1 MTESLDVG
9 AGLLKLLLVIKHIWK
24 PAPTLFLLSTFF
36 TQNFLHSELSSLSTL
51 PTQRSALSTQH
62 SPHSALSTL
71 L

>member
-36 TQNFLHSELSSLSTL
+36 TQNFLHSALRTQHSELSSLT
-51 PTQRSALSTQH
+51 TQN
-62 SPHSALSTL
+62 SALSTL